1 MILFLTF
8 NDYSNL
14 CYNFSESLNSIGV
27 KSQAL
32 TLSSH
37 PFGYEKQAI
46 KVGLIGMM
54 EAIESAATIII
65 GHSSIHLLK
74 SLSDQLKGK
83 KVWVL
88 HTGTPYRQAP
98 ERMNESFNPI
108 VTGTLTDSPEFMEL
122 GGKNIHYIA
131 GAIDTDK
138 IKFTP
143 SNTTELTF
151 AHYPSNPI
159 NKGTKEIKQMM
170 AEFPIKFI
178 CDEGILPHE
187 ENLKRISECDV
198 YIELFAPKQREKEY
212 GSFGVTAFEAAAMG
226 KVVITNS
233 LYDEVYEEAYGP
245 SELVV
250 ANTESDF
257 KGCVNQLLQLQ
268 DLHDLKQRNRFWIE
282 KKHSYSAT
290 GTYLSD
296 LLDKG

>member
-14 CYNFSESLNSIGV
+14 CFNFSESLNSIGI

-37 PFGYEKQAI
+37 AFGYEKQSI
-46 KVGLIGMM
+46 KVGLMSMI
-54 EAIESAATIII
+54 EAIETAEIIII

-74 SLSDQLKGK
+74 SLKEFLTDKR
-83 KVWVL
+83 VWVL
-88 HTGTPYRQAP
+88 HTGTPYRQSP
-98 ERMNESFNPI
+98 EQMNEAFNPI
-108 VTGTLTDSPEFMEL
+108 VEGTLTDSPEFMNL
-122 GGKNIHYIA
+122 GAKNIHYIA

-151 AHYPSNPI
+151 AHYPSNQK
-159 NKGTKEIKQMM
+159 NKGTKEINNMM
-170 AEFPIKFI
+170 AEFPVRYI
-178 CDEGILPHE
+178 CDVAILPHK

-198 YIELFAPKQREKEY
+198 YIELFAPKQKEKEY
-212 GSFGVTAFEAAAMG
+212 GSFGVTAFEAAALG

-233 LYDEVYEEAYGP
+233 LYDSVYEAAYG
-245 SELVV
+245 SNELVI
-250 ANTESDF
+250 ANTEADF
-257 KGCVNQLLQLQ
+257 KGCVHQLLQLQ
-268 DLHDLKQRNRFWIE
+268 DFTHIKEINRLWIE

-290 GTYLSD
+290 GTYLNT
-296 LLDKG
+296 LLEKK